1 MIALKTKHL
10 AAVVP
15 AIFIAGIGL
24 TMAFNLWHTTTTK
37 EPAKYSTGE
46 FAGQAN
52 PADIRGSY
60 SFGDVAAAF
69 PGVPLEVLADAFGV
83 TQNPAAFPVKSLE
96 TLEGG
101 TSAYALGTDS
111 VRLFVARYLGLAFEP
126 ASTTGLPPRAAELL
140 EATGLL
146 DAAGLAD
153 VEKRIVGVTA
163 GAVKAS
169 PATAAV
175 GAPATAAAAT
185 VPAETSAAPAAVTAE
200 TAPVVRTVKGSTT
213 FKDLADWGVES
224 SVLDEALG
232 SAPGAPSVTLR
243 NWCTEKGIEFS
254 TVKTKIQALVDAA
267 AP

>member
-1 MIALKTKHL
+1 VIALKTKHL

-15 AIFIAGIGL
+15 AVFIAGIGL

-37 EPAKYSTGE
+37 EPAKYSSGE

-60 SFGDVAAAF
+60 TLGDVVAAF
-69 PGVPLEVLADAFGV
+69 PGVSLDVLGDAFGV
-83 TQNPAAFPVKSLE
+83 TKNPAAFAVKSLE
-96 TLEGG
+96 AAEGG
-101 TSAYALGTDS
+101 TGAYAVGTDS

-126 ASTTGLPPRAAELL
+126 APGTGLPPRAAELL

-146 DAAGLAD
+146 DAAGQAD
-153 VEKRIVGVTA
+153 VEARIVGVTA
-163 GAVKAS
+163 GETKAA

-175 GAPATAAAAT
+175 GAPATAAPAT
-185 VPAETSAAPAAVTAE
+185 APAETSTAPAAATAE

-213 FKDLADWGVES
+213 FKELADWGVAS
-224 SVLDEALG
+224 SVLEEALG
-232 SAPGAPSVTLR
+232 SAPGAPGVTLR
-243 NWCTEKGIEFS
+243 DWCTEKGIEFS